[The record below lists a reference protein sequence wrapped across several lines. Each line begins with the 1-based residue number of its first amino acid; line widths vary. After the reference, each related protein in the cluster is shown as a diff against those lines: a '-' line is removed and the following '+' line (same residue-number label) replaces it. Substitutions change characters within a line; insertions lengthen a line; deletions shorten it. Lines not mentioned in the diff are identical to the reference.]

1 MGVDGIAGLL
11 AELGAA
17 GTAATAA
24 TMGIILLLATGWNMV
39 SNALREWKPT
49 FEWLWKGLDFLI
61 MGLLA
66 AAAALV
72 LFSNPVGWA
81 VVLFGAI
88 TGAIYA
94 FRKELADLW
103 ETFNLT
109 GSPKLYSMP
118 DVFAWGMNKMAI
130 GIAKAKSALQAFGS
144 ILVSIH
150 NTAMKPFISAFS
162 KVAGVLGFDMETT
175 EDGSEAQTVTP
186 TGPKMTAGAAGNA
199 IQQAAM
205 EVKTI
210 VVAQLKE
217 TGIQETADE
226 LAKIAKIMD
235 GKDPIT
241 NVTINLDGRPL
252 KDFIWRTIA
261 G

>member
-1 MGVDGIAGLL
+1 MPGVIAKGF
-11 AELGAA
+11 EMMSGGAKHA
-17 GTAATAA
+17 KA
-24 TMGIILLLATGWNMV
+24 
-39 SNALREWKPT
+39 ALRS
-49 FEWLWKGLDFLI
+49 LGSV
-61 MGLLA
+61 
-66 AAAALV
+66 LV
-72 LFSNPVGWA
+72 
-81 VVLFGAI
+81 
-88 TGAIYA
+88 
-94 FRKELADLW
+94 E
-103 ETFNLT
+103 
-109 GSPKLYSMP
+109 
-118 DVFAWGMNKMAI
+118 
-130 GIAKAKSALQAFGS
+130 
-144 ILVSIH
+144 IH

-162 KVAGVLGFDMETT
+162 AIAGVLGFDMETT
-175 EDGSEAQTVTP
+175 EDGSEAQAVTP
-186 TGPKMTAGAAGNA
+186 TGPKMTAGASANA
-199 IQQAAM
+199 IQQAAT